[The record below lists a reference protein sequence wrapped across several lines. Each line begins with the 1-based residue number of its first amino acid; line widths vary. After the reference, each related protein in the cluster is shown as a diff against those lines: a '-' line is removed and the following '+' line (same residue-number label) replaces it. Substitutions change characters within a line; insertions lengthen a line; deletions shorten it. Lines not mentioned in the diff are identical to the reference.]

1 MEYPRI
7 TEHPLDVM
15 VPKHEPA
22 TLNCKAEGLPTPS
35 IEWYKDGERLK
46 VEPGSHRIVLPAGGL
61 FFLRVS
67 TNYFRVIQPTKIK
80 ISKDISSF
88 LMSYETSLTI
98 QQI

>member
-15 VPKHEPA
+15 VPRHEPA
-22 TLNCKAEGLPTPS
+22 TLNCKAEGSPNPT

-67 TNYFRVIQPTKIK
+67 YETDYFLFFSNKAKFTFPHP
-80 ISKDISSF
+80 
-88 LMSYETSLTI
+88 YETSLTI

>member
-15 VPKHEPA
+15 VPRHEPA
-22 TLNCKAEGLPTPS
+22 TLNCKAEGSPNPT

-67 TNYFRVIQPTKIK
+67 FEFYGVLVETTNYILV
-80 ISKDISSF
+80 
-88 LMSYETSLTI
+88 E
-98 QQI
+98 